1 MKLDNVPSFPL
12 YFEGL
17 IRPIYKGLNLSFHL
31 AEKNVFFSN
40 LNITTQVMGR
50 PISLMTGPVQ

>member
-31 AEKNVFFSN
+31 AEKNVFFFQSEYHN
-40 LNITTQVMGR
+40 PGD
-50 PISLMTGPVQ
+50 G